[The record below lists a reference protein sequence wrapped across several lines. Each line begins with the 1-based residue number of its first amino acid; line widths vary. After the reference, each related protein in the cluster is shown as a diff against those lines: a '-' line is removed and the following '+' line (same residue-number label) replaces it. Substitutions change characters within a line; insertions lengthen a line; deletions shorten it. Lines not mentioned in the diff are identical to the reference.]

1 MTLQSNGVALEIEG
15 DSEVPQQQLFRSPA
29 AMCDAKIRRCSS
41 VLPPLCPCMSYRR
54 VAWQTNPSTHMTV
67 SRILVSLL
75 NTRVTL
81 LIPFLVSGW
90 TVLATSISG
99 AMELT

>member
-81 LIPFLVSGW
+81 HNTTLLLQTKG
-90 TVLATSISG
+90 VLRNIGVLLRRS
-99 AMELT
+99 